1 MFGLEDQKKKK
12 GAEEFIFDLEKELKN
27 PQKQRETKDRI
38 EQRVQ
43 RIKEV
48 LRSGEDQQ
56 EFDLFGVL
64 LHGYNALLK
73 VISRVGSKKT

>member
-12 GAEEFIFDLEKELKN
+12 GPEEFVFDLEKELKN
-27 PQKQRETKDRI
+27 PQKLKETRARI
-38 EQRVQ
+38 EKKVQ
-43 RIKEV
+43 RIKDV
-48 LRSGEDQQ
+48 LRTGEDQT

-73 VISRVGSKKT
+73 VISRIGTKK